1 MSHNSVATLLNYLN
15 RIITSLDDLRYFKN
29 DKEVYITLHNIFYYI
44 ITGEVLTASKCIAD
58 PRLQSFMSK
67 VFEFLCYVW
76 QLHSKYVASMDV
88 ITEEMYRL
96 VRDKLRDEK
105 ASKRIHVFVCDALS
119 IVDALFIAYKLRPKF
134 FGAIINPSGKTGEYK
149 FLLDPKRFLE
159 EGNITLTNAVSNA
172 LSISVDISKFDEID
186 KFIHASENVSFN
198 DASAI
203 INQLYDIVSLL
214 FTKVKHLV
222 TYNIIAVLV
231 SDHGY
236 DIQKVSSE
244 YRLKHGLGPNSLS
257 ILAPIL
263 II

>member
-1 MSHNSVATLLNYLN
+1 
-15 RIITSLDDLRYFKN
+15 
-29 DKEVYITLHNIFYYI
+29 
-44 ITGEVLTASKCIAD
+44 
-58 PRLQSFMSK
+58 
-67 VFEFLCYVW
+67 
-76 QLHSKYVASMDV
+76 MDV
-88 ITEEMYRL
+88 ITKEMYRL

-172 LSISVDISKFDEID
+172 LSSSVDISKFDDID